1 MRPFRPAKIALAAV
15 VMFALSALSYAQETT
30 IHDRTIV
37 AGAQTFRYLSA
48 GTEGQ
53 PIVLLHGWPQNAD
66 EFRKII
72 PELAKHHAV
81 YAPDLSGIGGT
92 TAPGKNWHKE
102 ILARDIKGF
111 VNALGLKEPLVVGHD
126 IGGMIAYAYA
136 RQFPKELAG
145 LAILDVPMPGLAP
158 WDEVAK
164 SQHAWHFDFHDQK
177 GLAEN
182 LVAGRQAEYFRYFIH
197 QTAAN
202 REKISEREIAVYAK
216 AYGSLDQLKAG
227 FELYRAFDDDAAFFK
242 SHNEPFDVPMLVVGG
257 EYSMQATLPVMAK
270 SFAASGATTVR
281 TAAVAGA
288 GHWLANEQPARTA
301 AVLTEFAAEVS
312 GP

>member
-1 MRPFRPAKIALAAV
+1 MRPFRPARFARAVALMLALFAA
-15 VMFALSALSYAQETT
+15 SYAQATT
-30 IHDRTIV
+30 IHDRTLV

-48 GTEGQ
+48 GTQGQ

-72 PELAKHHAV
+72 PDLAKHHVV

-102 ILARDIKGF
+102 ILARDIKRF
-111 VNALGLKEPLVVGHD
+111 VNALGLKEPLIVGHD

-136 RQFPKELAG
+136 RQFPKDLGG

-158 WDEVAK
+158 WDDVAK

-182 LVAGRQAEYFRYFIH
+182 LVAGRQAEYFRYFIYK
-197 QTAAN
+197 TAAN
-202 REKISEREIAVYAK
+202 PETITESEIAVYAK
-216 AYGSLDQLKAG
+216 AYGSPDQLRAG

-257 EYSMQATLPVMAK
+257 QYSMQATLPVMAK
-270 SFAASGATTVR
+270 SFADSGATNVR
-281 TAAVAGA
+281 TAVIAGA
-288 GHWLANEQPARTA
+288 GHWLADEQPARTA
-301 AVLTEFAAEVS
+301 AVLEEFAAEVS
-312 GP
+312 DR